1 MRCLQCSSDRSSVV
15 DSRGDGDAIRRRRE
29 CQSCGFRFTTYERIE
44 LPLPMVV
51 KKDGRRESFDR
62 LKLRAG
68 ILKACEKRP
77 VSIEHV
83 DAMVEVVERK
93 LHALFVKEVPSRQI
107 GDYLMEELRK
117 VDTIAYVRF
126 ASVYREFSDVNEFV
140 DTLEKLR
147 GEQREESAVLPSNAD
162 KAANDG

>member
-1 MRCLQCSSDRSSVV
+1 
-15 DSRGDGDAIRRRRE
+15 
-29 CQSCGFRFTTYERIE
+29 
-44 LPLPMVV
+44 MVV